1 MKMLAF
7 GVLLLSLPLAAPAF
21 AEQRGV
27 NVKKGHGATAPA
39 KESIDRGTLE
49 PVRGQDC
56 YTYGDDDTP
65 AKAKKT
71 ALALARQRAVES
83 YRVYVQSA
91 ATVKNFQ
98 LEEDLIQS
106 VSAAMLQD
114 EKIEK
119 QEQKDREICFTITAK
134 IDPAKMEEL
143 IQQKIKAKDVA
154 QAAQA
159 PLLTSGS
166 TFGLKVWTN
175 KLQGSY
181 VEGEPLVVSVQSDRD
196 GYLKL
201 DYFQADGT
209 VVHLVPNIYG
219 GEAFIKAG
227 QTYSFGGP
235 GGRETFTIQGPFGS
249 ETIKA
254 LVSSQPFNRS
264 LAAANPVEESR
275 GYLNSLQVATRGIK
289 VEAGTAASPPQWSEA
304 ALGLV
309 TNSKAVADYDAALPR
324 VRGLR
329 KLTSPPPPAKPVST
343 TGTVGQRPPDQD
355 PPRP

>member
-1 MKMLAF
+1 M
-7 GVLLLSLPLAAPAF
+7 AAPAF

-27 NVKKGHGATAPA
+27 AVEKGAGSTSSA
-39 KESIDRGTLE
+39 KDSPGTLE
-49 PVRGQDC
+49 SVRGQDC

-114 EKIEK
+114 EKVEK

-134 IDPAKMEEL
+134 INPAKMEEL
-143 IQQKIKAKDVA
+143 IRQKVKAKDVA
-154 QAAQA
+154 QTAQA
-159 PLLTSGS
+159 PLLTAGS
-166 TFGLKVWTN
+166 AFGLRVWTN
-175 KLQGSY
+175 KADGAF
-181 VEGEPLVVSVQSDRD
+181 VEGEPLVLSVQSDRD

-209 VVHLVPNIYG
+209 VVHLVPNVYG

-227 QTYSFGGP
+227 QTYTFGGP
-235 GGRETFTIQGPFGS
+235 GGREAFTIQGPFGS

-254 LVSSQPFNRS
+254 LVSSQPFDRALSASRN
-264 LAAANPVEESR
+264 VEDSR
-275 GYLNSLQVATRGIK
+275 GYLGNLQSATRGVK
-289 VEAGTAASPPQWSEA
+289 VEAGSGAGPAQWAEASV
-304 ALGLV
+304 GLL
-309 TNSKAVADYDAALPR
+309 TNSKAVVDYDAGLPQ

-329 KLTSPPPPAKPVST
+329 KLSSPPPPAKPVST
-343 TGTVGQRPPDQD
+343 TGTIGQRPPEQET
-355 PPRP
+355 PRP